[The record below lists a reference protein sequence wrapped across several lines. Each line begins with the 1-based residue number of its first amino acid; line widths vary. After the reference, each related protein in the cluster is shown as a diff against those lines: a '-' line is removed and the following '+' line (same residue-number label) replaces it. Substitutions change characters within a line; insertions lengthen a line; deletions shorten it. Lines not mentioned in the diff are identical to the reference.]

1 MFNSKRFILKR
12 NKIFKRKF
20 VYLSIKE
27 ENMRMIKTW
36 EATIWNG
43 IFHPEIESATN
54 ISLEQKKNLQFILD
68 IDFDGNFIEMMENML
83 TYAVDVE
90 EYESA
95 AEIRDYLKE

>member
-1 MFNSKRFILKR
+1 MKVKELWLKYNWR
-12 NKIFKRKF
+12 
-20 VYLSIKE
+20 
-27 ENMRMIKTW
+27 
-36 EATIWNG
+36 G
-43 IFHPEIESATN
+43 IFHPEIESAKN
-54 ISLEQKKNLQFILD
+54 ISYEQKLNLQFILE